1 MERGSLFLRAELDF
15 MLNHGSKHRFSRNP
29 GNEKDATI

>member
-1 MERGSLFLRAELDF
+1 MGRGSLFLRAELGF
-15 MLNHGSKHRFSRNP
+15 MLNHGRKHRFSRNL